1 MPNLT
6 SCARSS
12 RAYSPGTYC
21 ARFSTPYAAELLAV
35 CAGYHVLLQ

>member
-21 ARFSTPYAAELLAV
+21 ARFSTPYAAELLVV